1 MWLWEG
7 NEVFR
12 VLVSHPLSKDADFLL
27 HSFSCSG
34 YGQSPAKCQLP
45 SQASR
50 YCSYRH
56 TQGATEDFCCLLQNP
71 CCTFGAFQPLPVSL
85 AAGRCSLLPS
95 WYYGSAVQRKERR

>member
-34 YGQSPAKCQLP
+34 YGQSPAKCQLRR
-45 SQASR
+45 QASR

-56 TQGATEDFCCLLQNP
+56 TQGATEDSAAHSKIPVAHLVPSNP
-71 CCTFGAFQPLPVSL
+71 SP
-85 AAGRCSLLPS
+85 
-95 WYYGSAVQRKERR
+95 